1 MKQSPAAKQFWSRV
15 LKILAKERPEY
26 PYQVLIGSHIIDQ
39 IIKLN
44 EGKVYCLVRGG
55 QERLESTLRY
65 YFGDCYTA
73 EIGKRIFAIDG
84 DITRA
89 ELSGELPTD
98 IQTVIHTAAT
108 VKHYGS
114 YNYFHEINVQG
125 TRNVIAYAQR
135 VHARLIHISTLSV
148 SGNSFVDAFDIYQT
162 EKEMNFAET
171 SLYIGQPLDNV
182 YVHSKFEAELSV
194 LDAMLKGLDAKIVRV
209 GNLTNR
215 MSDFKFQPNYQSNA
229 FLMRFK
235 AGIEFGCLPDYLL
248 HLYAEFSPIDQTAEG
263 VVKIAQYADN
273 QTIFHLNSNRP
284 IYFDRLIEVLNALG
298 ISMRLLSGND
308 FDATLQT
315 EAKTDGKEYIYEAFQ
330 NDLDENGKLDYDSN
344 IHIKNDFT
352 VWFLKQV
359 GFEWAQIDMD
369 YIRGYINYFRNIGYL
384 HI

>member
-1 MKQSPAAKQFWSRV
+1 
-15 LKILAKERPEY
+15 
-26 PYQVLIGSHIIDQ
+26 
-39 IIKLN
+39 
-44 EGKVYCLVRGG
+44 
-55 QERLESTLRY
+55 
-65 YFGDCYTA
+65 
-73 EIGKRIFAIDG
+73 
-84 DITRA
+84 
-89 ELSGELPTD
+89 
-98 IQTVIHTAAT
+98 
-108 VKHYGS
+108 
-114 YNYFHEINVQG
+114 
-125 TRNVIAYAQR
+125 
-135 VHARLIHISTLSV
+135 
-148 SGNSFVDAFDIYQT
+148 
-162 EKEMNFAET
+162 MNFAET